1 MESIGGVASLFAII
15 SLAIQL
21 GDSVIKT
28 KRFLDTITHLP
39 SEISRLRR
47 LLDQSHAIADVVK
60 TVLENNTRAQPENQH
75 GPEYVYNSLAECLHI
90 ATHIEA
96 IVVKSRNVQEG
107 PTPLS
112 RGRAQFRLACKKS
125 HIETLENRFYG
136 AVTVLNLTLSLHLV

>member
-60 TVLENNTRAQPENQH
+60 AVLENNT
-75 GPEYVYNSLAECLHI
+75 
-90 ATHIEA
+90 
-96 IVVKSRNVQEG
+96 
-107 PTPLS
+107 
-112 RGRAQFRLACKKS
+112 
-125 HIETLENRFYG
+125 
-136 AVTVLNLTLSLHLV
+136 